1 MSIKQVVRDFY
12 EKSGCALHYEKAAEK
27 LGIDAKVVCTAIWS
41 LKQDGSLTPT
51 TRRGVYKINTGQLPP
66 IIKME
71 AQPKSEPQVEA
82 LPVEPVQEPQPQSQ
96 PELEPK
102 GPIYL
107 VAMLSFEDH
116 EFRTIERNGE
126 RLWVLAD
133 VCDAND
139 IGNPSK
145 VASRLNED
153 EKDTITLRDSMG
165 RPRDVLVVNEA
176 GLYEAMRPSQ
186 RPFAKRF
193 WHWVCHEGLP
203 SI

>member
-145 VASRLNED
+145 VACLPGGAAVDPQDRQLHRTRSRPCCSDDRHGCRCPGYNQ
-153 EKDTITLRDSMG
+153 G
-165 RPRDVLVVNEA
+165 A
-176 GLYEAMRPSQ
+176 
-186 RPFAKRF
+186 
-193 WHWVCHEGLP
+193 
-203 SI
+203 